1 LPEEHNLPDIA
12 NEDEVEMI
20 ALSKQLP
27 QGAKAA
33 AASTRPRISGGS
45 EAMSED
51 AYYHSY
57 LNRDLLIHILDADAA
72 TCEQL
77 SLFFRLEGFQ
87 TAFSLDAVSFFA
99 AVERH
104 RPDLAVVNI
113 RIGSDDGLL
122 VIRRIPVFVLTDR
135 PDVDAAV
142 HAMKAGAYDVVT
154 KPIDTDRLLR
164 GAREALHEDVHLNP
178 PQGGRRSVE
187 IRGFTQL
194 TPRER
199 EVLQLITNGQS
210 NKEAG
215 RELGISPRTI
225 EVHRARVMEK
235 LGARNT
241 ADLMRIVLT

>member
-1 LPEEHNLPDIA
+1 
-12 NEDEVEMI
+12 MI
-20 ALSKQLP
+20 ALFKQLP

-33 AASTRPRISGGS
+33 APSTGSGIPAGS
-45 EAMSED
+45 EAMSGD

-57 LNRDLLIHILDADAA
+57 LNRDLLIHVLDADPA

-99 AVERH
+99 AVDRH
-104 RPDLAVVNI
+104 RPDLAVVNM

-122 VIRRIPVFVLTDR
+122 VIRRIKSLRSGIPVFVLTDH
-135 PDVDAAV
+135 PDVDATV
-142 HAMKAGAYDVVT
+142 SAMKAGAHDVIT

-164 GAREALHEDVHLNP
+164 GAREALHEDVHLTP
-178 PQGGRRSVE
+178 PQSGRRSVE